1 MFSPS
6 AAVIFLWQDITMNT
20 IAGSHVL
27 TPALWK
33 TLKPKINQETPSIE
47 PLLLL
52 TQGVFHDSDIR
63 GYVKLRLIHE
73 VLTLEALLNVYIEG
87 AQEPL
92 SARISI
98 ADARFY
104 GSTSDIIHQNGAF
117 YSVIF
122 KVISYYEGVPAPE
135 IYVWEIPPV
144 IAPEAIESDISLFL
158 SKGMTF
164 YVSSSEED
172 IVMDRTFRVAL
183 DHRVSVSIR
192 TVEGR
197 SYSTTVAASEVAR
210 YAMPGD
216 YYVESGSDELCII
229 YGVTTEPHLPLIP
242 KIKYT
247 PIPINL
253 RPGRDLE

>member
-1 MFSPS
+1 
-6 AAVIFLWQDITMNT
+6 MNT
-20 IAGSHVL
+20 IAGSHIL

-33 TLKPKINQETPSIE
+33 TITLNKNRQASTVE

-52 TQGVFHDSDIR
+52 SQGVFHDSDIR

-73 VLTLEALLNVYIEG
+73 VLTLEALLSVYVEG
-87 AQEPL
+87 EQAPL

-122 KVISYYEGVPAPE
+122 KVVSYSEGVAEPE
-135 IYVWEIPPV
+135 IYVWEVPP
-144 IAPEAIESDISLFL
+144 IEGPESIDSDICLFL
-158 SKGMTF
+158 SKGSTF
-164 YVSSSEED
+164 YVSPSEED
-172 IVMDRTFRVAL
+172 IVMDRTFRVL
-183 DHRVSVSIR
+183 PDRRVSVSIR

-197 SYSTTVAASEVAR
+197 SYSTTVTASEVAR
-210 YAMPGD
+210 YVMPGD
-216 YYVESGSDELCII
+216 YYVDSGADELCII
-229 YGVTTEPHLPLIP
+229 YGVTTEPQLPLTP

-247 PIPINL
+247 PIPVL
-253 RPGRDLE
+253 PGLKTKTTIAQQIHPDREA

>member
-1 MFSPS
+1 
-6 AAVIFLWQDITMNT
+6 MNT
-20 IAGSHVL
+20 ISSSHIL

-33 TLKPKINQETPSIE
+33 TLTSKKSQQSPDIE

-52 TQGVFHDSDIR
+52 SQGVFHDAEVK

-73 VLTLEALLNVYIEG
+73 VLTLEALLSVYIEG
-87 AQEPL
+87 VEEPL

-104 GSTSDIIHQNGAF
+104 GTTSDIIHQNGAF

-122 KVISYYEGVPAPE
+122 KVISYSEGVATPE
-135 IYVWEIPPV
+135 IYVWKVPPV
-144 IAPEAIESDISLFL
+144 IAPKAIESDIPLFL
-158 SKGMTF
+158 SKGSTF
-164 YVSSSEED
+164 YVNASEED

-183 DHRVSVSIR
+183 DRQVSVNIR

-197 SYSTTVAASEVAR
+197 SFSTTVAASEVPR
-210 YAMPGD
+210 YAKPGD
-216 YYVESGSDELCII
+216 YYVESGTEELCVI
-229 YGVTTEPHLPLIP
+229 YGITTEPQLALTP

-247 PIPINL
+247 PLPL
-253 RPGRDLE
+253 TPRSGRDLGV